1 MSIGDIIKKR
11 RQELH
16 LTLEDLGNLCGVG
29 KSTVRKWENGM
40 IENMG
45 RDKISALAKSLK
57 ISPLTLLNMDEDEEM
72 YKSADIDYIR
82 IPLYLPICCGNGA
95 FVDDDIIEY
104 VPVPSKGLSAPEN
117 YFCQIAR
124 GDSMKNAGIDDG
136 DLLVFEK
143 SSSISSGSIGCFCID
158 ENEAVCKKYSVQDNM
173 IILLPMNSEYNP
185 MIIDPMNECFK
196 CLGILKRSIKNFNEE

>member
-16 LTLEDLGNLCGVG
+16 LTLEDLGDLCGVG

-45 RDKISALAKSLK
+45 RDKISALAKALK

>member
-196 CLGILKRSIKNFNEE
+196 CLGILKRSIKNFNVE

>member
-16 LTLEDLGNLCGVG
+16 LTLEDLGDLCGVG

-45 RDKISALAKSLK
+45 RDKISALAKALK
-57 ISPLTLLNMDEDEEM
+57 INPLTLLNMDEDEEM

>member
-16 LTLEDLGNLCGVG
+16 LTLEDLGDLCGVG

-45 RDKISALAKSLK
+45 RDKISALSKALK

-104 VPVPSKGLSAPEN
+104 VPVPSKGLSSPEN
-117 YFCQIAR
+117 YFCQIAI

-196 CLGILKRSIKNFNEE
+196 CLGILKRSIKKFND